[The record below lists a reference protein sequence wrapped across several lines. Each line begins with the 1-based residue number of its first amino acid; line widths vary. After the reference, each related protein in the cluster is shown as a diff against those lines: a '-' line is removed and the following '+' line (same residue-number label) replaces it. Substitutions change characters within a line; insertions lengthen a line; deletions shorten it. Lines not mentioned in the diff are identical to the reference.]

1 MAAGLIWGLTVA
13 LATSSSPAPA
23 AGKVVLRLGMTNT
36 PDNLNPFVGQLQS
49 CYEIWS
55 LNHDLMVGFSPGDY
69 GHPQRAAA
77 TGLPDRWTSSEG
89 GRVWTFHIRSGV
101 KWQDGVPLT
110 AHDVAFSYNYV
121 MKNKLGSYTMY
132 LNFITVYPE
141 SVEAYNDSGW
151 QGWSSTPA
159 KGGGVFFTSPV
170 MTSYLTVHPVS
181 TAAATGDSSSRGPLI
196 GVVVAIVVVI
206 AVVALVAS
214 VRGKRVEETD

>member
-1 MAAGLIWGLTVA
+1 
-13 LATSSSPAPA
+13 
-23 AGKVVLRLGMTNT
+23 MTNT
-36 PDNLNPFVGQLQS
+36 PDNLNPFVGQMRRATRS
-49 CYEIWS
+49 GRSTTTSWS
-55 LNHDLMVGFSPGDY
+55 ASAP
-69 GHPQRAAA
+69 A
-77 TGLPDRWTSSEG
+77 TTVTPSGRPPPVCADRWTVSDG

-110 AHDVAFSYNYV
+110 AHDVAFTYNYV
-121 MKNKLGSYTMY
+121 MKNKLGNYTMY
-132 LNFITVYPE
+132 TNFITVYPE

-214 VRGKRVEETD
+214 VRGQARRGDRLGARRSHACLSGDAEVDRRY